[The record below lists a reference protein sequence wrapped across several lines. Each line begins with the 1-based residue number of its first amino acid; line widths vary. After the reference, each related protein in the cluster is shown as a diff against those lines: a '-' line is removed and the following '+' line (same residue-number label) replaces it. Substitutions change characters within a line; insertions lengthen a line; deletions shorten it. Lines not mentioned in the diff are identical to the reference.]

1 MITTPL
7 TLNGYKV
14 GSHLERVIR
23 SGQFVVTGELGPPK
37 SHDAEVIRA
46 KAKLLRG
53 YVDAVNLT
61 DNQTAIVRMSS
72 IAAGAILVQEGLEPV
87 IQMTCRDRNRL
98 AIQSD
103 LLGAAAL
110 GVKNLL
116 CLSGDHQ
123 SFGNHPGAKNVH
135 DVDSLQ
141 LVRMVKDLRD
151 ENKFQCGE
159 EIKGGG
165 PRFLIGAAAN
175 PFGDP
180 FEWRPYRLAKKV
192 AAGADF
198 IQTQLIYD
206 MPRFK
211 EFMKRVVD
219 MGLHQ
224 QVAILAGVG
233 PLKSTGMAKHMRDKV
248 PGMRL
253 EDRYIDRMEAAIEDI
268 EPLKEL
274 NDRAKALA
282 AQLKTLEDPTS
293 NDQRTE
299 VEAELAELNQRISE
313 VKAAQT
319 KAWRGEGIKLCIEQI
334 QELREIEG
342 VAGIHIMAIE
352 WEAAVAPIVE
362 GAGLLP
368 RPNFSDS
375 ANGSGQ
381 PNGG

>member
-1 MITTPL
+1 MVSTPIV
-7 TLNGYKV
+7 LNGYKV
-14 GSHLERVIR
+14 GSNLERVIR

-37 SHDAEVIRA
+37 SHDTQVIRS
-46 KAKLLRG
+46 KAKLLKG
-53 YVDAVNLT
+53 FVDAVNIT

-72 IAAGAILVQEGLEPV
+72 IAAGALLIEEGLEPV

-98 AIQSD
+98 AMQSD

-110 GVKNLL
+110 GIRNVL

-135 DVDSLQ
+135 DVDSMQ
-141 LVRMVKDLRD
+141 LLGMVKGLRD
-151 ENKFQCGE
+151 DSKFECGE
-159 EIKGGG
+159 GIKGGG

-219 MGLHQ
+219 MGLHEK
-224 QVAILAGVG
+224 VAILAGVG
-233 PLKSTGMAKHMRDKV
+233 PLKSTGMAKYMRDKV
-248 PGMRL
+248 PGML
-253 EDRYIDRMEAAIEDI
+253 VEDRYIDRMEAAIAGI
-268 EPLKEL
+268 KPLKAL
-274 NDRAKALA
+274 NDRARA
-282 AQLKTLEDPTS
+282 AAARLEAVEPAGE
-293 NDQRTE
+293 TE
-299 VEAELAELNQRISE
+299 RAELEAELAELNQQINE
-313 VKAAQT
+313 VKAARTQT
-319 KAWRGEGIKLCIEQI
+319 WQDEGIKICIEQI
-334 QELREIEG
+334 EELRQIEG

-352 WEAAVAPIVE
+352 WEAAVEPIVT

-368 RPNFSDS
+368 RPDFS
-375 ANGSGQ
+375 GPGHGEGQ
-381 PNGG
+381 KNGG